1 MTRIRRALALLL
13 AVLLCAAAIY
23 AWRPA
28 PVSDPAAGPAVSG
41 LPAAVE
47 RAAPTPDPVSAPPT
61 LPPGQTT
68 LRRAGNSALA
78 DIAPGLQARADAGD
92 ARAACRLGTDLLRCR
107 FVAGW
112 SDEQIEQMAS
122 RESELAAKGNLDQA
136 NSIAMT
142 LLRHA
147 ELQRLCAGLDETLL
161 ARGGQYLRQAA
172 LAGEPDAVVR
182 YAAGGAFRATGSNSF
197 IATPEF
203 DQWRRE
209 APAMIQRAL
218 EAGEPG
224 AVLLMLQSH
233 SMNHDFLPWVTPPD
247 PDAAATSLAL
257 ARRVFGEDF
266 NTSHF
271 DIPVRDDPRRLADA
285 ERRAAELYA
294 RHFDGQPQDFA
305 RAAHGLVP
313 LHDVLGV
320 HDWPQPGVTVPLGE
334 GCRPRGGP

>member
-182 YAAGGAFRATGSNSF
+182 YAAGGTFAITGSNAY

-209 APAMIQRAL
+209 APAMVQRAL
-218 EAGEPG
+218 EAGQPG
-224 AVLLMLQSH
+224 AVLLMLESH
-233 SMNHDFLPWVTPPD
+233 STNYFLPWLTPPD
-247 PDAAATSLAL
+247 PDAAEASLAL
-257 ARRVFGEDF
+257 ARRLFGEGAYADY
-266 NTSHF
+266 F
-271 DIPVRDDPRRLADA
+271 DIPVRDDPQHRAEA
-285 ERRAAELYA
+285 ERRAAELHA
-294 RHFDGQPQDFA
+294 RHFDGAPQDFA
-305 RAAHGLVP
+305 AAVYGLVP
-313 LHDVLGV
+313 LYDLHGYNEGLL
-320 HDWPQPGVTVPLGE
+320 PGITVPVGQ
-334 GCRPRGGP
+334 GCRPRSEP